1 MPAEPDD
8 PVLTPGE
15 PSRWMVVPVVAGVLV
30 LLILGLVPPTDLVSL
45 LNDAAAD
52 LAVGVR

>member
-1 MPAEPDD
+1 M
-8 PVLTPGE
+8 LTPGE